1 MGRNLKYDSESPFLN
16 TVSLLEVSIGSSV
29 TFVDAVN
36 WYNKENLK
44 VIHLKTNTPPNID
57 DDDFTQQQY
66 SNVNVFVPEGVLG
79 LYKSANG
86 WRNFKNLQE
95 NLSSSMYVSNI
106 VSMQVIKTENGN
118 IVVDNAKG
126 RVSVYD
132 VAGTLVESVK
142 ADGNRVE
149 ITVPGSGVYIV
160 RVGDKAVKVAM

>member
-1 MGRNLKYDSESPFLN
+1 M
-16 TVSLLEVSIGSSV
+16 
-29 TFVDAVN
+29 
-36 WYNKENLK
+36 
-44 VIHLKTNTPPNID
+44 
-57 DDDFTQQQY
+57 
-66 SNVNVFVPEGVLG
+66 
-79 LYKSANG
+79 
-86 WRNFKNLQE
+86 QE